1 MTSSPRKPFDLLVLG
16 ATGFTGRQ
24 LVHALQRQSAGR
36 GLRIGIAG
44 RRPEALAALGAPEFT
59 SLPANLDDPASIA
72 KLARS
77 GRVLLNLAGPYAEHG
92 EAVIQACLAG
102 RCHHLDLSGEVFW
115 MRHMLARHHAEAQAR
130 GVLLVPACGY
140 EALPFDVLTQFAA
153 QALQQRH
160 GERAANLHI
169 GVSFTGTAIKSLGDA
184 VSGGTLA
191 SMRTVLQHDR
201 TDSLQRMDC
210 LLPDDLPAGWN
221 ANASA
226 QRNAAPLA
234 PWWDAT
240 WGTVMAPN
248 LPAPFINPPLVLR
261 SAALQPANFA
271 PDFRYREGLGMRGGV
286 ERLLGPLA
294 RTLPGSSWAQAG
306 LAGASRAAQWSAAAS
321 LAAPLAALSATA
333 GGSSEMARTALQ
345 RLIEMV
351 GPKPGEGPSE
361 ELLNGCGYQLQWRLE
376 GERGARLSGRLTA
389 DGHPGYRST
398 PEMMA
403 AVGLA
408 LAEGQLGQGRAG
420 FLSPGAAFG
429 PEALPYL
436 VPAGL
441 HHAFDFDFD
450 EEGAPA

>member
-1 MTSSPRKPFDLLVLG
+1 MITAAKKPFDLLVLG

-24 LVHALQRQSAGR
+24 LVQALQRQSAGK

-44 RRPEALAALGAPEFT
+44 RRPEALAALGATEFT
-59 SLPANLDDPASIA
+59 ALPANLNDPASIH

-92 EAVIQACLAG
+92 EAVIEACLEG

-115 MRHMLARHHAEAQAR
+115 MRQMLARHHAMALKR

-140 EALPFDVLTQFAA
+140 EALPFDVLTQAAA
-153 QALQQRH
+153 QAMVDRH
-160 GERAANLHI
+160 DQRAAHLHI
-169 GVSFTGTAIKSLGDA
+169 GVAFTGSAIKSLGDA

-201 TDSLQRMDC
+201 SDSLQRMDC
-210 LLPDDLPAGWN
+210 LLPEADDLPDGWN
-221 ANASA
+221 ANSTAL
-226 QRNAAPLA
+226 RNAAPLS
-234 PWWDAT
+234 PWWDAP
-240 WGTVMAPN
+240 WSTVMAPN

-261 SAALQPANFA
+261 SAALA
-271 PDFRYREGLGMRGGV
+271 PDRFAHNFRYREGLQMRGSV
-286 ERLLGPLA
+286 ERLLGPVA
-294 RTLPGSSWAQAG
+294 RNLPSSTWAQLG
-306 LAGASRAAQWSAAAS
+306 LGGASRAAQWSAAAT

-333 GGSSEMARTALQ
+333 ASASSLARQSLQ
-345 RLIEMV
+345 RMIELV

-361 ELLNGCGYQLQWRLE
+361 ALLAGTGYELHWRLV
-376 GERGARLSGRLTA
+376 GERGARLSGTLHA
-389 DGHPGYRST
+389 QGHPGYRST

-408 LAEGQLGQGRAG
+408 LASGELAQGRAG

-429 PEALPYL
+429 PEALMVL
-436 VPAGL
+436 TDAGL
-441 HHAFDFDFD
+441 RHELH
-450 EEGAPA
+450 ETP